1 MDMRKV
7 FLIFALFLA
16 IYAFKEISEF
26 EKQVAGNFGYMLQ
39 NLPQEKVYLHTDKST
54 YTVGENVWFRAYQ
67 VHAAVNVP
75 MVHSRFIYV
84 DLVDKRDSLVR
95 RVKVMERDSSFYGQL
110 ALLAGSPRA
119 SRIVGAAMFRA
130 PAGLPCHRVLYRDGT
145 LCCDEAFGGKEIQRQ
160 LLEAEGV
167 AFLPDGRVDLKL
179 CLWPGPE
186 DQD

>member
-1 MDMRKV
+1 MRKV

-95 RVKVMERDSSFYGQL
+95 RVKVMERDSSFWSKRL
-110 ALLAGSPRA
+110 RVKSNFRRMALNRA
-119 SRIVGAAMFRA
+119 SSSPLSRA
-130 PAGLPCHRVLYRDGT
+130 NWVKSPWRKSVRWGTVEMLSPLPMSKFPL
-145 LCCDEAFGGKEIQRQ
+145 
-160 LLEAEGV
+160 
-167 AFLPDGRVDLKL
+167 
-179 CLWPGPE
+179 
-186 DQD
+186 